1 MFSELKEKRGVH
13 FGSEQCC
20 QRLYR
25 EQGQINK
32 DLMGEQF
39 VCGIQ
44 VFVFIFIGSDSKV
57 EETIC
62 RKHPSHN
69 LNPGCRSRDSGSW
82 YMGHILSQEIYNQFK
97 LPIQA
102 RELLTHHFHV

>member
-13 FGSEQCC
+13 FGSEQCW

-57 EETIC
+57 EGTSAGKSPATI
-62 RKHPSHN
+62 
-69 LNPGCRSRDSGSW
+69 
-82 YMGHILSQEIYNQFK
+82 
-97 LPIQA
+97 
-102 RELLTHHFHV
+102 